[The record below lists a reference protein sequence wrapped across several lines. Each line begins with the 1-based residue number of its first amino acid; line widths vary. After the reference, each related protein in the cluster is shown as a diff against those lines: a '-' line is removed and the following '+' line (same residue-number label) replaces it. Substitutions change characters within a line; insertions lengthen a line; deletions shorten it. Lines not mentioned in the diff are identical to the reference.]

1 LCLHHPGATA
11 PLTNIHA
18 EDLIASLYINPRL
31 LSQHTESHQTI
42 AQITQLFIEGCALPV
57 AQSFCEAQLAHGWRQ
72 DLRSHSEQH
81 EYDAIPLIPLP
92 SNGTHSSDF
101 NILGRPVGCLDHIF
115 STRATTDSMVP
126 FSSIAGRLSSVHW
139 INQQVPLSSH
149 PSLVARDST
158 DDLVSQL
165 YIVHLLN

>member
-1 LCLHHPGATA
+1 MID
-11 PLTNIHA
+11 IHA

-31 LSQHTESHQTI
+31 LAQHTECHQTI

-57 AQSFCEAQLAHGWRQ
+57 AQSFREARLAHGWRQ

-81 EYDAIPLIPLP
+81 EYDAMPLIPLP

-101 NILGRPVGCLDHIF
+101 DILGRPVGCLDHIF
-115 STRATTDSMVP
+115 ATRATTDSMVP
-126 FSSIAGRLSSVHW
+126 FSPVPGGSSVRW
-139 INQQVPLSSH
+139 INQQVPLSSRT
-149 PSLVARDST
+149 SARDST

-165 YIVHLLN
+165 YIVYFT